1 MTEQCGFNK
10 KDGNNAG
17 FRHSVIP
24 ASLAQVDCLNKAMA
38 GRPRYVIDGVSNID
52 IGIDKNSRGE
62 SN

>member
-1 MTEQCGFNK
+1 MTEKCGFNK

-17 FRHSVIP
+17 FRDSVIL
-24 ASLAQVDCLNKAMA
+24 ASLARVHCLNKAVA
-38 GRPRYVIDGVSNID
+38 GRPRYVIDGVSNLG